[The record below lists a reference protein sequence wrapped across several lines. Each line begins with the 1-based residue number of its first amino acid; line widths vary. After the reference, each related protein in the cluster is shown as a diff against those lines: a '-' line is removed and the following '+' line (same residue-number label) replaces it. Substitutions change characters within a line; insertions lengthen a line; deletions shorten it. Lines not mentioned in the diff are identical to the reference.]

1 MKNKIKNALILGA
14 ILSSSIAFADVA
26 NMGDAAKGLSDQV
39 STVTNLV
46 VVGSTLL
53 GIVFLVVGGLNLKKH
68 GDNPQQVPLSKP
80 LIFLT
85 AGAILFGL
93 GSTSNLIQGTIFGG
107 GRASGS
113 GGEMEDFTSGS

>member
-1 MKNKIKNALILGA
+1 MNKTIKNILLCAAL
-14 ILSSSIAFADVA
+14 LSSGLVFAEPENIGAVA
-26 NMGDAAKGLSDQV
+26 EDLKGQV
-39 STVTNLV
+39 NVITNLV

-107 GRASGS
+107 GRSSGT
-113 GGEMEDFTSGS
+113 GGVVDDFS